1 MANPLIAPRR
11 PHASP
16 IRRAGRVEE
25 GIWSQPP
32 TRAVAPLSG
41 RLDEPVTLTELAV
54 AHALSRPWPCTRRT
68 QTNGTRSNPGTAP
81 TTPPGSPSIHLMIPM
96 PTKSAIGPHDSE
108 RIPQWTPQHHGD
120 GLPCPRRGV
129 KTPKSTVTSFPD
141 AGPSR
146 KPAPHDD
153 TRPGNVS
160 RSSRK
165 SPTRPQTDPLRRR

>member
-54 AHALSRPWPCTRRT
+54 AHALSRPCPCTRRT

-81 TTPPGSPSIHLMIPM
+81 TTPPVLAEHPP
-96 PTKSAIGPHDSE
+96 D
-108 RIPQWTPQHHGD
+108 D
-120 GLPCPRRGV
+120 
-129 KTPKSTVTSFPD
+129 PD
-141 AGPSR
+141 ADEIR
-146 KPAPHDD
+146 DRTA
-153 TRPGNVS
+153 R
-160 RSSRK
+160 
-165 SPTRPQTDPLRRR
+165 Q